1 MPTLPAH
8 SDSAPRNFGRVLWL
22 AAFVVTLCLV
32 AFALR
37 AALFTSPTPAD
48 MGHLGRAIYYHVP
61 TAMLS
66 FLFPYINLA
75 AAITFLVLRTRNPLS
90 ALAADALAVAAAEVT
105 IVYAFLTLVTG
116 SIWGRAAWGIWWTW
130 DARLTLELLLFLL
143 YVSYLITRRLSNTGQ
158 TSTISAVL
166 AIFAAIDI
174 PINYMSIRWFRT
186 QHPQPVFAGGPGS
199 GLDPTL
205 RPAFYSNLVAWLS
218 WGLVVLA
225 LRYALER
232 RRQAV
237 QQDLTLAA
245 LEATLTP
252 NDTPN
257 DPRLGQESPRAR

>member
-1 MPTLPAH
+1 MRTAPTHPDQRRRPL
-8 SDSAPRNFGRVLWL
+8 GRTLWIFAFL
-22 AAFVVTLCLV
+22 ATLCLIAY
-32 AFALR
+32 AFR
-37 AALFTSPTPAD
+37 VALFTSPTPAD

-105 IVYAFLTLVTG
+105 VVYSFLTLVTG

-143 YVSYLITRRLSNTGQ
+143 YVSYLMTRRLSNTGQ
-158 TSTISAVL
+158 TSTLSAVL
-166 AIFAAIDI
+166 AIFAAVDI

-186 QHPQPVFAGGPGS
+186 QHPQPVFAGGPDS
-199 GLDPTL
+199 GLDPSL
-205 RPAFYSNLVAWLS
+205 RPAFYSNLLAWLC
-218 WGLVVLA
+218 WGLVILA
-225 LRYALER
+225 FRYALER
-232 RRQAV
+232 RRQAI

-252 NDTPN
+252 NDPL
-257 DPRLGQESPRAR
+257 LGQEYPRAR